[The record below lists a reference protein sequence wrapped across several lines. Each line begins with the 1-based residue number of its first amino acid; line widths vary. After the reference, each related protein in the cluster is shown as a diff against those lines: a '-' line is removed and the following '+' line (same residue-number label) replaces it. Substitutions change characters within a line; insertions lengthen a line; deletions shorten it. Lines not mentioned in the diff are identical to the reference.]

1 MSERK
6 PRKPLIEPGSVL
18 GGGDIMSSV
27 LNNYAE
33 RTGTPIAERPAA
45 EAPIS
50 HDDTPTKQGA
60 EEVPP
65 TPPAAEVS
73 ASDGSEGSVQQASG
87 TASHTTIQPDI
98 QTARYTDSKPAVQ
111 QASKPKR
118 VAGAHR
124 PARGADVRSVED
136 EVRERTDTPKRL
148 CSYRI
153 PEGIDDW
160 LATYVYEHRATKVT
174 KQDLVTE
181 AIGLLIAAKAGAR
194 VVAEADTAG
203 ED

>member
-33 RTGTPIAERPAA
+33 RTGTPIND
-45 EAPIS
+45 EAP
-50 HDDTPTKQGA
+50 TEQGA
-60 EEVPP
+60 EEVLP
-65 TPPAAEVS
+65 TPPPTEVS
-73 ASDGSEGSVQQASG
+73 ASEKSGDSIKQPSG
-87 TASHTTIQPDI
+87 TASHTAIQPVI
-98 QTARYTDSKPAVQ
+98 QTAGHTDIKTDVQ
-111 QASKPKR
+111 QAGKPKR
-118 VAGAHR
+118 AASSSR
-124 PARGADVRSVED
+124 SARSAVVRSVED

-181 AIGLLIAAKAGAR
+181 AIGLLIASKAVGG
-194 VVAEADTAG
+194 VAQADTAG